1 MFFHKLSFFILF
13 YFTFCQLP
21 AQSSTLTYESYIQQ
35 VIGKHPI
42 SKQINLAEQK
52 ARLQEMYARGSMD
65 PELNSNWAYKQF
77 DGKNY
82 YNIFDAYLR
91 IPTIT
96 GIDVISGYQ
105 YADGFYLNDADKLPD
120 AGQAFLGIALPV
132 GQGLWNNERQTA
144 LRQAKLMQKA
154 AKSEI
159 RSSINNLLFEAAK
172 HYWEWTL
179 AYNNSL
185 AWQRA
190 LNLAK
195 GQFIIIKSS
204 YEQGDLP
211 AIDTLKS
218 YILIQDFEIQ
228 LNDAQLS
235 LRKAR
240 WLAENYLW
248 MNDTTVMQLNDDIV
262 PQLLDS
268 VLLEKIDSTEL
279 EKWIQNIDQ
288 HPDMLLYNYQLQ
300 ALELEERLK
309 NNKLLPKAE
318 VKYNLLSSN
327 HVAFFQ
333 GTGIGAF
340 TEQYKLGFK
349 LQYPILIRK
358 ERADLALNRIK
369 QQETGFKMNFK
380 GQEITSKIKT
390 YFNSVETYADQ
401 SERLNSMISNYSAL
415 IEAERLKFAQGE
427 SDLLIVNTREVQY
440 VEAQLKRYKTIV
452 KYLESKTA
460 WIWATAQW

>member
-1 MFFHKLSFFILF
+1 MFKNRII
-13 YFTFCQLP
+13 YTAFCLCLGNLIF
-21 AQSSTLTYESYIQQ
+21 AQTKTISYESYIEQ
-35 VIGKHPI
+35 VINRHPI
-42 SKQINLAEQK
+42 AKQINLAEQK
-52 ARLQEMYARGSMD
+52 AKLQEMYARGSMD

-120 AGQAFLGIALPV
+120 AGQAFLGFALPV

-159 RSSINNLLFEAAK
+159 RSSVNNLLFEAAK
-172 HYWEWTL
+172 HYWDWTL
-179 AYNNSL
+179 AYNSSL

-190 LNLAK
+190 LDLAK
-195 GQFIIIKSS
+195 GQFNIIKSS

-228 LNDAQLS
+228 LNDALLS

-240 WLAENYLW
+240 WQAENYLW
-248 MNDTTVMQLNDDIV
+248 MNDSLAVQLTDETV

-268 VLLEKIDSTEL
+268 LLIEKIDSTEL
-279 EKWIQNIDQ
+279 EKWLQNINQ

-309 NNKLLPKAE
+309 STKLLPKAE
-318 VKYNLLSSN
+318 VKYNLLASN

-369 QQETGFKMNFK
+369 QQETGFKINFK
-380 GQEITSKIKT
+380 GQEISSKIKT

-401 SERLNSMISNYSAL
+401 SERLNLMIFNYSSL

-427 SDLLIVNTREVQY
+427 SDLLIVNTREVQF

>member
-1 MFFHKLSFFILF
+1 MFRHKLSYFIFCFFFSYQLF
-13 YFTFCQLP
+13 
-21 AQSSTLTYESYIQQ
+21 AQSTTLTYESYIEQ
-35 VIGKHPI
+35 IIRKHPL

-52 ARLQEMYARGSMD
+52 AKLQEMYARGSMD

-96 GIDVISGYQ
+96 GIDFISGYQ

-120 AGQAFLGIALPV
+120 AGQAFLGFGLPI

-154 AKSEI
+154 AKTEI
-159 RSSINNLLFEAAK
+159 RSSVNNLLFDAAK
-172 HYWEWTL
+172 HYWDWTL
-179 AYNNSL
+179 AYNSSL
-185 AWQRA
+185 AWKRS
-190 LNLAK
+190 LDLAK
-195 GQFIIIKSS
+195 GQFDIIKSS

-228 LNDAQLS
+228 LNDALLN

-240 WLAENYLW
+240 WQVENYLW
-248 MNDTTVMQLNDDIV
+248 VNDTTAMQLNDEIV
-262 PQLLDS
+262 PLLLDS
-268 VLLEKIDSTEL
+268 ILIEKIDSAEL
-279 EKWIQNIDQ
+279 NKWLQNIDI
-288 HPDMLLYNYQLQ
+288 HPDMMLYNYQLQ

-380 GQEITSKIKT
+380 GQEISSKIKT
-390 YFNSVETYADQ
+390 YFNAVETYVDQ
-401 SERLNSMISNYSAL
+401 ANRLNSMITNYSSL
-415 IEAERLKFAQGE
+415 IDAERLKFAQGE

-440 VEAQLKRYKTIV
+440 IEAQLKKYKTIV

>member
-1 MFFHKLSFFILF
+1 MFKNRII
-13 YFTFCQLP
+13 YTAFCLCLGNLIF
-21 AQSSTLTYESYIQQ
+21 AQTKTISYESYIEQ
-35 VIGKHPI
+35 VINRHPI
-42 SKQINLAEQK
+42 AKQINLAEQK
-52 ARLQEMYARGSMD
+52 AKLQEMYARGSMD

-120 AGQAFLGIALPV
+120 AGQAFLGFALPV

-159 RSSINNLLFEAAK
+159 RSSVNNLLLEAAK
-172 HYWEWTL
+172 HYWDWTL
-179 AYNNSL
+179 AYNSSL

-195 GQFIIIKSS
+195 GQFNIIKSS

-211 AIDTLKS
+211 AVDTLKS

-228 LNDAQLS
+228 LNDALLS

-240 WLAENYLW
+240 WQAENYLW
-248 MNDTTVMQLNDDIV
+248 MNDSLAVQLTDETV

-268 VLLEKIDSTEL
+268 LLIEKIDSTEL
-279 EKWIQNIDQ
+279 EKWLQNINQ
-288 HPDMLLYNYQLQ
+288 HPDMLLYNYELQ

-309 NNKLLPKAE
+309 NTKLLPKAE
-318 VKYNLLSSN
+318 VKYNLLANN

-369 QQETGFKMNFK
+369 QQETGFKINFK
-380 GQEITSKIKT
+380 GQEISSKIKT

-401 SERLNSMISNYSAL
+401 SERLNLMIFNYSSL

>member
-1 MFFHKLSFFILF
+1 MHSHKLYIIIFWICLCSQLF
-13 YFTFCQLP
+13 
-21 AQSSTLTYESYIQQ
+21 AQSKTMTYESYIEQ
-35 VIGKHPI
+35 VISKHPI

-52 ARLQEMYARGSMD
+52 AKLQEMNARGSMD

-91 IPTIT
+91 IPTLT

-120 AGQAFLGIALPV
+120 AGQAFMGFALPV

-159 RSSINNLLFEAAK
+159 RSSVNNLLFEAAK
-172 HYWEWTL
+172 HYWDWTL
-179 AYNNSL
+179 AYNSSL

-195 GQFIIIKSS
+195 GQFDIIKSS

-240 WLAENYLW
+240 WQAENYLW
-248 MNDTTVMQLNDDIV
+248 VNDSLPMQLGDDFV
-262 PQLLDS
+262 PQILDS
-268 VLLEKIDSTEL
+268 VVIEKIDSSEL
-279 EKWIQNIDQ
+279 EKWVQNIDI
-288 HPDMLLYNYQLQ
+288 HPDMMLYNYQIQ

-380 GQEITSKIKT
+380 GQEISSKIKT
-390 YFNSVETYADQ
+390 YFNSVETYVDQ
-401 SERLNSMISNYSAL
+401 SKRLNDMITNYSSL